1 MALFDI
7 FDGSEKKKRLS
18 HIKNLLIL
26 SGRDGKVTED
36 EFELI
41 FSIAVEKGLSPEEF
55 NRILERPE
63 SVSFYPPN
71 SYKERI
77 DQLFDLVRLMM
88 IDGEIDEDEMIFCK
102 TVAEKLGFNHRI
114 IDKIVNDIIHVVVQG
129 IARDIA
135 IARLLKSLE

>member
-26 SGRDGKVTED
+26 AGRDGEITKD
-36 EFELI
+36 EMNLI
-41 FSIAVEKGLSPEEF
+41 FTIAVEKGLSPEEF
-55 NRILERPE
+55 NRIVERPE

-71 SYKERI
+71 TYKERI
-77 DQLFDLVRLMM
+77 DQLIDLVRLMM

>member
-1 MALFDI
+1 
-7 FDGSEKKKRLS
+7 
-18 HIKNLLIL
+18 
-26 SGRDGKVTED
+26 
-36 EFELI
+36 
-41 FSIAVEKGLSPEEF
+41 
-55 NRILERPE
+55 
-63 SVSFYPPN
+63 
-71 SYKERI
+71 
-77 DQLFDLVRLMM
+77 MM

>member
-26 SGRDGKVTED
+26 AGRDGEITKD
-36 EFELI
+36 EMDLI
-41 FSIAVEKGLSPEEF
+41 FSIAIEKGLSPVEF
-55 NRILERPE
+55 NRIVERPE

-71 SYKERI
+71 TYKERI
-77 DQLFDLVRLMM
+77 DQLIDLVRLMM
-88 IDGEIDEDEMIFCK
+88 IDGEIDEGEMIFCK

-135 IARLLKSLE
+135 IARLLKSL